1 MARTEYY
8 NQGAA
13 SVTLDGDTVT
23 HFADGD
29 SIRIIPNDVGSA
41 TTDGLD
47 GASTS
52 FSSVRSGAWEIDLK
66 PVSPTL
72 DLAFEL
78 MEAQRYGNGRLFN
91 ITVTTGVGE
100 FITLRN
106 CGMVNDGGSVSGGP
120 VMATRTIK
128 GTYESRKKGL

>member
-8 NQGAA
+8 NQGAV
-13 SVTLDGDTVT
+13 SVTFDGETVT

-29 SIRIIPNDVGSA
+29 SVRIIPNDIGSS

-52 FSSVRSGAWEIDLK
+52 FASVRSGAWEIDLK
-66 PVSPTL
+66 PVSPIL
-72 DLAFEL
+72 DTIFSL
-78 MEAQRYGNGRLFN
+78 MEDQRYGRGRLFN
-91 ITVTTGVGE
+91 ITITTGVGE

-106 CGMVNDGGSVSGGP
+106 CGIVNDGGSASGGEAM
-120 VMATRTIK
+120 VTRTAK